1 MCGTPR
7 ITFDTPLQIL
17 KENTS
22 EREIVLF
29 FSHFL
34 MLGSEQQY
42 CHQEKHKTQIAAKIY
57 NADANH

>member
-1 MCGTPR
+1 MCGTPQ

-17 KENTS
+17 KENMS
-22 EREIVLF
+22 EHEIFLHYS

-34 MLGSEQQY
+34 TLGSEQQY

-57 NADANH
+57 NL